1 MRVASDCVSRTTTQ
15 SSRVR
20 RLIAGTAAVVATT
33 LFGVQ
38 PAAASDFTTV
48 GPLVQVSGAAPAQ
61 IADCTDD
68 NVAGQSGTVF
78 PDSEVEPWIDVNPR
92 NTSNI
97 VGMWQQDRWSNGGAR
112 GHVVGVSMNGGT
124 SWTQV
129 VLPGVSVCS
138 GSATP
143 ETPRNYER
151 TTDPWVSF
159 GPNGVLHQIS
169 LSFNDINPP
178 FVPQDEQPG
187 GDFDHAL
194 LASTSTDGG
203 LSWTDPVEVIR
214 DLDANVFNDKQSITA
229 DPNLASHVYA
239 VWDRLVF
246 PTSERASVIAGF
258 RASSIRGPVWFNRT
272 TNGGTSWEQPRP
284 IYDPGQN
291 DTTIGSQIV
300 VLPAPDGTL
309 VNMFA
314 EDRNDNKG
322 GLRGLNVRVIRS
334 GDRGQNWSGPI
345 QVDRLQTI
353 GVTDPE
359 SGAAIRTG
367 DILPDIAVNA
377 TNGRLYAVWQDARFS
392 GFQNDSIAFSQSLDG
407 GLTWS
412 SPVKINK
419 TPDRPNDLNE
429 QAFTASVDVAADG
442 TISATYYDF
451 RNNGPETPLLTDYFV
466 VHCHPATTDCT
477 DAANWVNEIRLT
489 NTSFD
494 MLQAP
499 LTTTGFFT
507 GDYEGLASA
516 GNDFTPFFSQP
527 HGGDPSSVFFRRVG
541 P

>member
-1 MRVASDCVSRTTTQ
+1 MRVAFDCVSRTTAQ
-15 SSRVR
+15 RSRLR
-20 RLIAGTAAVVATT
+20 RVIVGSVAVIA
-33 LFGVQ
+33 LLGVQ

-48 GPLVQVSGAAPAQ
+48 GPLTQVSGTAPSPFTG
-61 IADCTDD
+61 CTLDHVD
-68 NVAGQSGTVF
+68 EQSGNVF
-78 PDSEVEPWIDVNPR
+78 PDSEVEPWIDVNPT
-92 NTSNI
+92 NASNM

-112 GHVVGVSMNGGT
+112 GHVVGVSTNGGS
-124 SWTQV
+124 SWTEV
-129 VLPGVSVCS
+129 VLPKVTVCS
-138 GSATP
+138 GSGTP
-143 ETPRNYER
+143 ATPRNYER

-159 GPNGVLHQIS
+159 GPNGTVHQIS

-178 FVPQDEQPG
+178 FVPEDEQPG

-194 LASTSTDGG
+194 LASKSTDGG
-203 LSWTDPVEVIR
+203 LTWSDPVEVVR

-229 DPNLASHVYA
+229 DPNLASNVYA

-246 PTSERASVIAGF
+246 PTSERASVTAGF
-258 RASSIRGPVWFNRT
+258 KTNSFRGPIWFNRT
-272 TNGGTSWEQPRP
+272 TNGGTSWEQPRQ

-291 DTTIGSQIV
+291 DQTIASQIA

-309 VNMFA
+309 VNLFG
-314 EDRNDNKG
+314 EFRNQNSQK
-322 GLRGLNVRVIRS
+322 LRGWNARVIRS
-334 GDRGQNWSGPI
+334 SDQGETWSGPI
-345 QVDRLQTI
+345 QIDRMRTI

-359 SGAAIRTG
+359 SGEVIRVG
-367 DILPDIAVNA
+367 DIIPDIAVNEG
-377 TNGRLYAVWQDARFS
+377 NGRLYVVWQDARFS
-392 GFQNDSIAFSQSLDG
+392 GFENDSIAFSQSLDG

-412 SPVKINK
+412 SPIKINK

-451 RNNGPETPLLTDYFV
+451 RNNDSGTPLLTDYFV
-466 VHCHPATTDCT
+466 VHCHPSTPTACT
-477 DAANWVNEIRLT
+477 DPANWVNEIPLT
-489 NTSFD
+489 DTSFD

-527 HGGDPSSVFFRRVG
+527 HDGDPSSVFFRRVG